1 MLRKLDENAY
11 KFVLYIY
18 LKCLKCLKAYKIIFL
33 KLNNKVNSITLD
45 KIKTKFSS
53 FYFNTI
59 RNIKVIKL
67 YFIVT
72 FYKYKL
78 KVKSRFGYMY
88 KFIFI
93 LYLKLKLLH
102 YIFYLIIVGFM
113 NVVEYL
119 IYLKKKI
126 AKKSKKRPK

>member
-33 KLNNKVNSITLD
+33 KLHNKVNRITLD